1 MEKTLKALIV
11 MAILIL
17 PFQYFYAPKLKE
29 LDKKTQDIVNMQT
42 ANQNLNKKVGNQS
55 MRDLY
60 LGLLQSQKKSI
71 IKERTRLDLLMPP
84 FSTARTSLRSPFE
97 LIRAEVPGAWEV
109 TENNT
114 YTDAGA
120 LIFWP
125 FNVAYKGSAENVI
138 KALALIESGN
148 RFMRLRNLTLKA
160 DNNNEVI
167 MAGQIE
173 LVYQSEST
181 GAIK

>member
-60 LGLLQSQKKSI
+60 LGLLQSQ
-71 IKERTRLDLLMPP
+71 
-84 FSTARTSLRSPFE
+84 
-97 LIRAEVPGAWEV
+97 
-109 TENNT
+109 
-114 YTDAGA
+114 
-120 LIFWP
+120 
-125 FNVAYKGSAENVI
+125 
-138 KALALIESGN
+138 
-148 RFMRLRNLTLKA
+148 RN
-160 DNNNEVI
+160 
-167 MAGQIE
+167 Q
-173 LVYQSEST
+173 
-181 GAIK
+181 